1 MVDRVRLTRPL
12 PAEISGRDPQSGKF
26 VHGNAG
32 SRGNPLNARAQKI
45 RSILLQELTDAEAR
59 KLARKL
65 IKMAA
70 RGNLQAIKELLD
82 RTIGKPPAFEILER
96 LEKLEA
102 MMEERSHGDR
112 RPHSAFGGNVGR

>member
-1 MVDRVRLTRPL
+1 MMVDRVRLTRPL

-65 IKMAA
+65 IKMATFGDLA
-70 RGNLQAIKELLD
+70 AIHELLD
-82 RTIGKPPAFEILER
+82 RTVGKSTSFEVLDR
-96 LEKLEA
+96 LEKLESLI
-102 MMEERSHGDR
+102 EERSR
-112 RPHSAFGGNVGR
+112 GN